1 MKTKDML
8 EQVIRRAV
16 LKPQEK
22 EDFMDLWDRIHRYN
36 NVSDRQKAWVEGV
49 YFGQKLDQ
57 AGAATGAAPTVRRRV
72 IVPTWQQERRSRQD
86 RRDQR
91 TRGTEPKVGATVR
104 LLAPVEPMVDRE
116 PPRMVAVR
124 STDIKRLQGRPNG
137 RAPVNPRPASR
148 SGTYEA
154 VVPTKA
160 HQIGFINYEGAPR
173 ELLLTDMQGV
183 HDFCPK
189 IQPGSEQYR
198 KIDAFFRGGGKVL
211 KVKPTESRVA

>member
-22 EDFMDLWDRIHRYN
+22 EDFMDLWDRIHLYN
-36 NVSDRQKAWVEGV
+36 HVSDRQKAWVEGV

-57 AGAATGAAPTVRRRV
+57 DTSPTVRRRV
-72 IVPTWQQERRSRQD
+72 IIPTWQQERRNRKE
-86 RRDQR
+86 RREQR
-91 TRGTEPKVGATVR
+91 AHLAEPKSGLSVR
-104 LLAPVEPMVDRE
+104 VLAPVESTVERE
-116 PPRMVAVR
+116 PPRLVAVK
-124 STDIKRLQGRPNG
+124 STDIKRLQGRPTG
-137 RAPVNPRPASR
+137 RAPVSPRPAAR

-160 HQIGFINYEGAPR
+160 HQIGFIHYEGAPR

-183 HDFCPK
+183 RDFCPR

-198 KIDAFFRGGGKVL
+198 KIDAFFRAGGKVL
-211 KVKPTESRVA
+211 KVKPTETRVAS